1 MPSTPVP
8 MRRTVPRSLARL
20 WTAIAAVSLMSFGV
34 MSCGSALAQT
44 FSNAK
49 AQTAYSEWRGL
60 PQAEVNCVDRALQA
74 QRSNLWTWIQ
84 RGVSP
89 TDPSVAKLRAGC
101 GARIATPNTQGMTAL
116 AQSDAAK
123 KAAEKAAADKAA
135 AEKASAEKAAAA
147 KVAAEKAAFEKAATE
162 KLAAEKAAAEK
173 LAAEKAAAEKAAA
186 EKAAAEKAA
195 ADKLAAEKAAATKAA
210 AEKAATEK
218 VAAEKAA
225 TEAAERIA
233 AEVAAAEKNAA
244 EKAAAEAAALAEK
257 EAAEKAAA
265 EKLAALKAAEEE
277 KAAAE
282 KAVEIAAAEKA
293 TAEKAAAD
301 AAALAEAE
309 RVKLETI
316 RAKTEAEVQ
325 KQDAISAA
333 LAQTASESR
342 ISFLYGLVLGMVF
355 ASLAAAVF
363 LLMQRKKMTATVQ
376 AKTEEAMEANR
387 ERQSE
392 FDRMV
397 TAMLTEHERR
407 FSKKPGAGAA
417 PAPAPAAA
425 EQRVDWSALH

>member
-1 MPSTPVP
+1 MPSAPVP
-8 MRRTVPRSLARL
+8 MRRTVPRSWSRSFARL
-20 WTAIAAVSLMSFGV
+20 WVAVAAISLA
-34 MSCGSALAQT
+34 SCGGALAQT

-49 AQTAYSEWRGL
+49 AQTAYSEWRAL

-147 KVAAEKAAFEKAATE
+147 KAAAEKAAFEKAATE
-162 KLAAEKAAAEK
+162 KFAAEKAAAEK
-173 LAAEKAAAEKAAA
+173 LAADKAAAEKVAA

-195 ADKLAAEKAAATKAA
+195 ADKLAAEKAAAAKAA
-210 AEKAATEK
+210 AEKAAAE
-218 VAAEKAA
+218 AAEK
-225 TEAAERIA
+225 IA
-233 AEVAAAEKNAA
+233 AEVAAAEKMAA

-257 EAAEKAAA
+257 EAAEKAAD

-282 KAVEIAAAEKA
+282 KAVEVAAAEKA
-293 TAEKAAAD
+293 AAEKAAAD

-333 LAQTASESR
+333 LSQTASESR

-363 LLMQRKKMTATVQ
+363 LLMQRKKMSATVQ

-407 FSKKPGAGAA
+407 FSKKPSANAA
-417 PAPAPAAA
+417 PAPAPAAH